1 MLKYDASGNQHTFL
15 TLSGF
20 PISYAY
26 VGRNDG
32 TVSLDGTAGVPY
44 NGFVSAG
51 NYSYIG
57 GPGLYHEAQG
67 ATSVYGYSAGQP
79 TDFAYQYAANAGS
92 AFVVSGVAFS
102 YMSCTDQN
110 PNASHATQAYF
121 NVGVGFSV
129 NTGVS
134 KNPGHDYAYVIDSPG
149 NDTFVG
155 GNAYSYMYIQNPGG
169 RFPEL
174 DTAYAFALVY
184 GETFVGD
191 TDYAYNNAPQHNIL
205 GGSWIGLA

>member
-57 GPGLYHEAQG
+57 GPGLFHEAEG
-67 ATSVYGYSAGQP
+67 APAVYGYSAGQEA
-79 TDFAYQYAANAGS
+79 DFAYHYSVDPGS
-92 AFVVSGVAFS
+92 SFVVSGVAFS
-102 YMSCTDQN
+102 YMSTTDRN
-110 PNASHATQAYF
+110 TGFRGNGLTEPFF
-121 NVGVGFSV
+121 NVGVGFTQ

-134 KNPGHDYAYVIDSPG
+134 KNAGQDYAYIIDSPA
-149 NDTFVG
+149 NDAFVG
-155 GNAYSYMYIQNPGG
+155 GTSYSYMYSTNSAGN
-169 RFPEL
+169 FTEF
-174 DTAYAFALVY
+174 DAAFAFALVF
-184 GETFVGD
+184 GESFVGGTD
-191 TDYAYNNAPQHNIL
+191 TAVNNDPNKNIL
-205 GGSWIGLA
+205 AGFHL